1 MFRFFYVKEAT
12 ISLEESFGEL
22 SVDFVFEE
30 GNDTIYNVKNLEENT
45 LVLLSIQLKHVA
57 VEGKWCAYSVLN
69 VSNVGQEMI
78 RERWSFIRG
87 AQYVYSVF

>member
-57 VEGKWCAYSVLN
+57 VEGK
-69 VSNVGQEMI
+69 
-78 RERWSFIRG
+78 
-87 AQYVYSVF
+87 